1 MTLQEGIY
9 HFSLM
14 PINNR
19 KSNQLLNKGKATQ
32 SSDVEILTKEIIS
45 KGRNVVLQQLLPK
58 DHIEASLS
66 LIDQKAPF
74 NSPRRQSCPSLD
86 QQRTLVI
93 NGYKDHN
100 QKLTLLTLP
109 LQPLQRVLKFKP
121 CQTSPMQLVNP
132 KIMCPLLLDA

>member
-1 MTLQEGIY
+1 M
-9 HFSLM
+9 
-14 PINNR
+14 
-19 KSNQLLNKGKATQ
+19 
-32 SSDVEILTKEIIS
+32 
-45 KGRNVVLQQLLPK
+45 QQLVPE

-66 LIDQKAPF
+66 LKDQKDPF

-109 LQPLQRVLKFKP
+109 LQPLQ
-121 CQTSPMQLVNP
+121 
-132 KIMCPLLLDA
+132 